1 MDNKAILHGYLQ
13 RARDSLLL
21 KVEGLNDYDT
31 RRPLTPTATNLLGLV
46 KHVASVQLGYFGE
59 TFGRPADRVVPWLA
73 DDAEPD
79 ADMWVPAAES
89 LAEIVEFHHYSAAH
103 SDAAIEALDLDAGG
117 EVPWWQPDRRRVT
130 LHQILVHMIAET
142 ARHAGHA
149 DILRETLDG
158 EVGLRS
164 GDPNIPGRSPDE
176 WAAYRAR
183 VDAEARRAQAAPPSA
198 LQ

>member
-1 MDNKAILHGYLQ
+1 MDDKAILHGYLQ

-21 KVEGLNDYDT
+21 KVDGLSEYDS

-59 TFGRPADRVVPWLA
+59 TFDRPADRVVPWLA
-73 DDAEPD
+73 DAAEPD

-89 LAEIVEFHHYSAAH
+89 RAEIVEFHHYSAAH
-103 SDAAIEALDLDAGG
+103 SDATIEALSLDSRG
-117 EVPWWQPDRRRVT
+117 EVPWWQPDRRQVT

-149 DILRETLDG
+149 DILRETLDR
-158 EVGLRS
+158 EVGLRA

-176 WAAYRAR
+176 WAVYRDR
-183 VDAEARRAQAAPPSA
+183 VEAEARQA
-198 LQ
+198 

>member
-1 MDNKAILHGYLQ
+1 MDDKAILHGYLQ
-13 RARDSLLL
+13 RARDGLLL
-21 KVEGLNDYDT
+21 KIEGLSEYDA

-59 TFGRPADRVVPWLA
+59 TFDRPADRVVPWLA
-73 DDAEPD
+73 DDAKPD

-89 LAEIVEFHHYSAAH
+89 RAEIVEFHHYSAAH
-103 SDAAIEALDLDAGG
+103 SDATIEALALDAVG
-117 EVPWWQPDRRRVT
+117 EVAWWQPDRRHVT

-149 DILRETLDG
+149 DILRETIDG
-158 EVGLRS
+158 DVGLRS
-164 GDPNIPGRSPDE
+164 GDPNIPGRSPAE

-183 VDAEARRAQAAPPSA
+183 VDAEARRA
-198 LQ
+198 

>member
-1 MDNKAILHGYLQ
+1 MDDKAVLHGYLQ
-13 RARDSLLL
+13 RARDGLLL
-21 KVEGLNDYDT
+21 KVEGLSDYDA

-59 TFGRPADRVVPWLA
+59 TFDRPADRVVPWLA
-73 DDAEPD
+73 DDAKPD

-89 LAEIVEFHHYSAAH
+89 RAEIVEFHHYSAAH
-103 SDAAIEALDLDAGG
+103 SDATIEALSLDAVG
-117 EVPWWQPDRRRVT
+117 EVPWWQPDRRQVT

-183 VDAEARRAQAAPPSA
+183 VDAEARRA
-198 LQ
+198 